1 MFTTIIAVCSVISA
15 TVVAVENRAARGI
28 LNDLE
33 SHGYHVTL
41 TGTSWQVYH
50 SPSRQI
56 VVINKQ
62 QLITLHRAVISRG
75 F

>member
-33 SHGYHVTL
+33 SHGYYVTM

-56 VVINKQ
+56 VVINQK
-62 QLITLHRAVISRG
+62 QLITLHRSVISRG